1 VQVKTVRTQP
11 WYVKQSQFDGDMLE
25 QITIYVLLGKED
37 ARAPVRYFIVRNAH
51 VAEVS
56 TPANWASNAF
66 MSLRSVVAYEDRW
79 DTLG

>member
-1 VQVKTVRTQP
+1 
-11 WYVKQSQFDGDMLE
+11 MLN

-37 ARAPVRYFIVRNAH
+37 ARASVRYFIVRNAQ
-51 VAEVS
+51 VADQVS

-79 DTLG
+79 DTLD